1 VRTIEKGA
9 VVNVLEEGKEKMRKE
24 GEGNWVS
31 KGRLKGKGEMEG
43 RKRERERKG
52 EWHEGL
58 KEVQGSQ
65 GKVRRVCRW

>member
-1 VRTIEKGA
+1 MQTAIFVRTIEKGV

-43 RKRERERKG
+43 RKRERGRGSGTKG
-52 EWHEGL
+52 
-58 KEVQGSQ
+58 
-65 GKVRRVCRW
+65 

>member
-1 VRTIEKGA
+1 VRTIEKGV

-43 RKRERERKG
+43 RKRERGRGSGTKG
-52 EWHEGL
+52 
-58 KEVQGSQ
+58 
-65 GKVRRVCRW
+65 

>member
-1 VRTIEKGA
+1 VRTIEKGV

-43 RKRERERKG
+43 RKRERRG
-52 EWHEGL
+52 E
-58 KEVQGSQ
+58 VA
-65 GKVRRVCRW
+65 RRVERSARKPR